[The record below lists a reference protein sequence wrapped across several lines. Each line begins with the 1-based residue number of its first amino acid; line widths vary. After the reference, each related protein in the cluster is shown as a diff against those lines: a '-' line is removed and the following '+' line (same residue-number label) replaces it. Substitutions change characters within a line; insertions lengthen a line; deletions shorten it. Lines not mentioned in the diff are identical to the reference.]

1 MLTAI
6 IIFVVIAAAIAI
18 GLISLFLRVVVS
30 TNDVHIVQSA
40 KSTTSYGKDQPAGNV
55 YYKWPSALPL
65 IGINVISLPVSV
77 FAQNLNDYAAY
88 DKGRVPFMID
98 IIAFFR
104 ITDSNVAAQRVSSM
118 QDLTHQLEYIL
129 KGAIRSILASSEI
142 EEILEGR
149 SHFGEMFTRAV
160 DEQLIQWGVQT
171 VKSIELMDIRD
182 TQGSKVI
189 DNIMAKNKSKIEMES
204 RVAVAENMRV
214 AETAEVVA
222 QRAVAVQQQ
231 EAEEQVGVRAAQR
244 EQQVG
249 ISGQLAQQAI
259 KEQEKETAVKTM
271 AVLEVQNV
279 RQAEI
284 TQKAQIITAEQAKQV
299 AVISA
304 EAEKQRTILVAD
316 GALEA
321 AKRNAEAVTVQGV
334 AKGSAEKAFLMAPV
348 EAQIALAQEIGQ
360 NEAYQTYLISVKQI
374 EAGQVVGIEQAQA
387 LKAAQ
392 IKVIANAGTPIE
404 GVKTVMELLTSKG
417 GVQLGSALEALKQ
430 SDAGA
435 ALLNAIKP
443 NGGGN

>member
-1 MLTAI
+1 MLI
-6 IIFVVIAAAIAI
+6 IAIAAATLAIAAI
-18 GLISLFLRVVVS
+18 GLISLLLRVVVS

-118 QDLTHQLEYIL
+118 QDLNHQLEFIL

-214 AETAEVVA
+214 AQTAEVVA

-231 EAEEQVGVRAAQR
+231 EAEEQVGIRAAQR

-284 TQKAQIITAEQAKQV
+284 TQKAQVITAEQAKQV

-316 GALEA
+316 GTLEA

-392 IKVIANAGTPIE
+392 IKVIANAGTPVE

-417 GVQLGSALEALKQ
+417 GVQLGAALEALKQ
-430 SDAGA
+430 TDAGA
-435 ALLNAIKP
+435 AVLNAIKS
-443 NGGGN
+443 NGSGK

>member
-1 MLTAI
+1 MLVLIAI
-6 IIFVVIAAAIAI
+6 LVVLAILAI
-18 GLISLFLRVVVS
+18 GLVAVFLRVVVS

-55 YYKWPSALPL
+55 YYKWPPALPL
-65 IGINVISLPVSV
+65 IGVNVSMLPVSV

-160 DEQLIQWGVQT
+160 DEQLVQWGVQT

-204 RVAVAENMRV
+204 RVAVAENMRA
-214 AETAEVVA
+214 AEMAEVVA
-222 QRAVAVQQQ
+222 QQAVSVRQQ
-231 EAEEQVGVRAAQR
+231 EAQEQVGVRAAQR

-249 ISGQLAQQAI
+249 ISGELAKQAI
-259 KEQEKETAVKTM
+259 KEQEKETAVKAM

-284 TQKAQIITAEQAKQV
+284 TQKAQVITAEQAKQV
-299 AVISA
+299 AVIGA
-304 EAEKQRTILVAD
+304 EAEKQRIILVSD
-316 GALEA
+316 GTLEA
-321 AKRNAEAVTVQGV
+321 AKRNAEAVTVQGL
-334 AKGSAEKAFLMAPV
+334 AKGAAEKAFLMAPV
-348 EAQIALAQEIGQ
+348 ESQIALAQEIGQ

-392 IKVIANAGTPIE
+392 IKVIANAGTPVE

-417 GVQLGSALEALKQ
+417 GAQLGAALEALKQ
-430 SDAGA
+430 TEAGA
-435 ALLNAIKP
+435 ALLGAIKS
-443 NGGGN
+443 NGIGK